1 MLSLIPR
8 SDQAPVLLP
17 AWHPDFR
24 RADKLPDTKV
34 VRTRFFINFASL
46 AVAASL
52 LLYFAYREYTMSKF
66 DEQIADWQAKID
78 TNRQGSDQALAFS
91 KKFGDEERKLAEF
104 DTFLKP
110 RVVLSQFLLHL
121 GETLPPELTIDSVS
135 VDDAGVS
142 LRGFAIGKVEEASGR
157 ISPYVEQLRQDKV
170 LAEFF
175 GPATQGRIERDQAGG
190 QLIFNLTLPFK
201 GAARK

>member
-1 MLSLIPR
+1 MLSLTPR
-8 SDQAPVLLP
+8 SDQGAALLP

-52 LLYFAYREYTMSKF
+52 LLYFAYREYTMSKY

-78 TNRQGSDQALAFS
+78 ANRKASDQALALS
-91 KKFGDEERKLAEF
+91 RKFGDEERKLAEF
-104 DTFLKP
+104 ESFLKP
-110 RVVLSQFLLHL
+110 QLVLSRFLVHL
-121 GETLPPELTIDSVS
+121 GETLPPELTIDRVT
-135 VDDAGVS
+135 VEEGGVS
-142 LRGFAIGKVEEASGR
+142 LRGIALGKVEEASGR
-157 ISPYVEQLRQDKV
+157 ISPYVEQLRADRA

-175 GPATQGRIERDQAGG
+175 GPATQGRVERDQASG
-190 QLIFNLTLPFK
+190 QLIFDLFLPFK